1 MTTACNKEEL
11 SENHYKRDLSSG
23 RIRIPNYQRDYA
35 WKDKNFRDLWEDLEE
50 AIEYNKKGQ
59 GHFIGTMVVAKNEDN
74 KKLYDIIDGQQR
86 TTTIFMLLHVLAN
99 EQNEK
104 DKQETRKYLYQKG
117 ELKLEVAPQNQ
128 SFFKALLEAAEKG
141 NISHCEKDADT
152 EGKQNLFEVLKAIL
166 DKVSKLNKEEANE
179 RLEALLE
186 MVLMR
191 LEEPDPGRA
200 IRTFQSVNDRGVP
213 LLLLDKLKSLFIY
226 YSNTFCDGKR
236 GLDQFIN
243 DHFGEIF
250 KIFAKIKKSN
260 HISSVGGFDE
270 GDIFRYHAG
279 SQKFDGI
286 EFLGHYET
294 STENTYEKL
303 KDELKEIKK
312 SKLKSF
318 IQSYVSDLKN
328 FYQAFLDLLSEIDTN
343 PTTLKAM
350 LINTINPL
358 FFNSLIRLKINNE
371 LDDEAMKLFAK
382 TDIVFFKAGK
392 KMRTTAYNLIEEY
405 LEKGKEGLKSK
416 MIAQCRNHIESAS
429 WNLVNNASNSSC
441 FHYIF
446 FEKNCH
452 EMGLVD
458 LKKLIPGKQ
467 FSQQKEHIIPINLLE
482 QRSNNKIRDLG
493 FENKE
498 DLRAYIDTYGNLISL
513 EKSLNLKASDKD
525 LYGKDEI
532 YKNSAIAFNR
542 RFNVKGFNKKALIK
556 RNDEMQ
562 EWLINTFFKDFAAH

>member
-1 MTTACNKEEL
+1 M
-11 SENHYKRDLSSG
+11 
-23 RIRIPNYQRDYA
+23 
-35 WKDKNFRDLWEDLEE
+35 
-50 AIEYNKKGQ
+50 
-59 GHFIGTMVVAKNEDN
+59 
-74 KKLYDIIDGQQR
+74 
-86 TTTIFMLLHVLAN
+86 
-99 EQNEK
+99 
-104 DKQETRKYLYQKG
+104 
-117 ELKLEVAPQNQ
+117 
-128 SFFKALLEAAEKG
+128 
-141 NISHCEKDADT
+141 
-152 EGKQNLFEVLKAIL
+152 
-166 DKVSKLNKEEANE
+166 DKVSKLNEEEVNG
-179 RLEALLE
+179 RLETLLE

-213 LLLLDKLKSLFIY
+213 LLLLDKLKSLLIY

-279 SQKFDGI
+279 SQRFGEI
-286 EFLGHYET
+286 SFLGDYKT
-294 STENTYEKL
+294 STDNTYEKL

-343 PTTLKAM
+343 PTTFKVM
-350 LINTINPL
+350 FINTINPL

-371 LDDEAMKLFAK
+371 LDDETLRLFAK
-382 TDIVFFKAGK
+382 TDIVFFKTGK
-392 KMRTTAYNLIEEY
+392 KMKTTAYNLIEEY
-405 LEKGKEGLKSK
+405 FEKGKEGLKSK

-429 WNLVNNASNSSC
+429 WKLVKDAPNPSC

-446 FEKNCH
+446 FEKNCQ
-452 EMGLVD
+452 EMGLAD
-458 LKKLIPGKQ
+458 LKKLIREKQ
-467 FSQQKEHIIPINLLE
+467 FSQQKEHIIHINLLE
-482 QRSNNKIRDLG
+482 LDNEIEIQKLDFEGKTDL
-493 FENKE
+493 E
-498 DLRAYIDTYGNLISL
+498 DYIDTYGNPISL
-513 EKSLNLKASDKD
+513 EGPLNSQASDKD

-532 YKNSAIAFNR
+532 YKNSEIPFNR
-542 RFNVKGFNKKALIK
+542 HFNVKGFNKKVLIK
-556 RNDEMQ
+556 RNDEMR
-562 EWLINTFFKDFAAH
+562 EWLINTFFKDFATQ

>member
-1 MTTACNKEEL
+1 
-11 SENHYKRDLSSG
+11 
-23 RIRIPNYQRDYA
+23 
-35 WKDKNFRDLWEDLEE
+35 
-50 AIEYNKKGQ
+50 
-59 GHFIGTMVVAKNEDN
+59 MVVAKNEDN

-128 SFFKALLEAAEKG
+128 SFFKTLLEAAEKG

-166 DKVSKLNKEEANE
+166 DKVSKLNEEEVNE

-191 LEEPDPGRA
+191 FEEPDPGRA

-213 LLLLDKLKSLFIY
+213 LLLLDKLKSLLIY
-226 YSNTFCDGKR
+226 YSNTFCDGKM

-260 HISSVGGFDE
+260 HISSVGGSNE

-286 EFLGHYET
+286 DFLGHYKT
-294 STENTYEKL
+294 SIDNTYEKL
-303 KDELKEIKK
+303 KDKLKGIKK
-312 SKLKSF
+312 SELKNF

-343 PTTLKAM
+343 PTTFKAM
-350 LINTINPL
+350 LINKINSF

-371 LDDEAMKLFAK
+371 LDDETLRLFAK
-382 TDIVFFKAGK
+382 TDIVFFKVGRDRAN
-392 KMRTTAYNLIEEY
+392 AYNLINEY
-405 LEKGKEGLKSK
+405 LQKGKEGLKSK
-416 MIAQCRNHIESAS
+416 MIAQCRNDIEQAS
-429 WNLVNNASNSSC
+429 WKLVKNASDSSC

-446 FEKNCH
+446 FEKNCQ
-452 EMGLVD
+452 EMGFAD

-467 FSQQKEHIIPINLLE
+467 SSQQKEHIIPINLLKLDNE
-482 QRSNNKIRDLG
+482 IEIQKLG
-493 FENKE
+493 FEDKK
-498 DLRAYIDTYGNLISL
+498 DLNDHIDTYGNLISL
-513 EKSLNLKASDKD
+513 EGRLNSQASDKD

-532 YKNSAIAFNR
+532 YKNSEIPFNR
-542 RFNVKGFNKKALIK
+542 CFNVKGFNKKVLTK
-556 RNDEMQ
+556 RNDEMR

>member
-1 MTTACNKEEL
+1 MKTTIKEIFQEEGY
-11 SENHYKRDLSSG
+11 S
-23 RIRIPNYQRDYA
+23 IPNYQRDYA

-50 AIEYNKKGQ
+50 AIGYNKKGYE
-59 GHFIGTMVVAKNEDN
+59 HFIGTMVVAKNEDN

-128 SFFKALLEAAEKG
+128 SFFKTLLEAAEKG
-141 NISHCEKDADT
+141 DISHCEKDADT

-166 DKVSKLNKEEANE
+166 DKVSKLSEEEVNE
-179 RLEALLE
+179 RLEVLLK

-213 LLLLDKLKSLFIY
+213 LLLLDKLKSLLIY

-250 KIFAKIKKSN
+250 KIFAKIKKSD
-260 HISSVGGFDE
+260 HISSVGGPKFDE

-279 SQKFDGI
+279 SQRFDGI
-286 EFLGHYET
+286 EFLGHYRT
-294 STENTYEKL
+294 STNNTYEKL
-303 KDELKEIKK
+303 KAELKKIKSTK
-312 SKLKSF
+312 STLESF

-343 PTTLKAM
+343 PTTLKVM
-350 LINTINPL
+350 LINRNNPL

-371 LDDEAMKLFAK
+371 LDDETLKLFAK
-382 TDIVFFKAGK
+382 TDIVLFKATK
-392 KMRTTAYNLIEEY
+392 DRKAAVYNLINAY
-405 LEKGKEGLKSK
+405 LKKGKEGLKSE
-416 MIAQCRNHIESAS
+416 MIAQCRNDIDLDS
-429 WNLVNNASNSSC
+429 LQFVNDASNSSC
-441 FHYIF
+441 FHYVF
-446 FEKNCH
+446 FEKNCQ
-452 EMGLVD
+452 EMGLAD

-467 FSQQKEHIIPINLLE
+467 FSQEKEHIIPINLLKLDNE
-482 QRSNNKIRDLG
+482 IEIQKLG
-493 FENKE
+493 FEDKE
-498 DLRAYIDTYGNLISL
+498 DLENYIDTYGNLISL
-513 EKSLNLKASDKD
+513 ESSLNRKASDKD
-525 LYGKDEI
+525 LYEKDEI
-532 YKNSAIAFNR
+532 YKSNEIPFNR
-542 RFNVKGFNKKALIK
+542 RFNVKGFNKEVLIE
-556 RNDEMQ
+556 RNNEM
-562 EWLINTFFKDFAAH
+562 EKWLINTFFKDFAAH

>member
-1 MTTACNKEEL
+1 MKTTLKDVFLE
-11 SENHYKRDLSSG
+11 SG
-23 RIRIPNYQRDYA
+23 YSIPNYQRDYA
-35 WKDKNFRDLWEDLEE
+35 WKEKNFKDLWEDLEE

-59 GHFIGTMVVAKNEDN
+59 GHFMGTMVVAKNEYN

-128 SFFKALLEAAEKG
+128 SFFKALLEAAEKR

-166 DKVSKLNKEEANE
+166 DKVSKLNKEEVNE
-179 RLEALLE
+179 RLETLLE

-191 LEEPDPGRA
+191 FEEPDPGRA

-213 LLLLDKLKSLFIY
+213 LLLLDKLKSLLIY
-226 YSNTFCDGKR
+226 YSNTFCDGKM

-260 HISSVGGFDE
+260 HISSVGGSDE

-286 EFLGHYET
+286 EFLGHYTT
-294 STENTYEKL
+294 STDNTYEQLKDKL
-303 KDELKEIKK
+303 KEVRKG
-312 SKLKSF
+312 KLKSF

-328 FYQAFLDLLSEIDTN
+328 FYQAFLDLLNEIDTN
-343 PTTLKAM
+343 PTTFKVM
-350 LINTINPL
+350 LINNINTS
-358 FFNSLIRLKINNE
+358 FFNLLIRLKINNE
-371 LDDEAMKLFAK
+371 LDGETMRLFAK
-382 TDIVFFKAGK
+382 TDIVLFKVGRD
-392 KMRTTAYNLIEEY
+392 MRANTYNLINEY
-405 LEKGKEGLKSK
+405 LQKGKEGLKNK
-416 MIAQCRNHIESAS
+416 MIAQCRNDIEQTS
-429 WNLVNNASNSSC
+429 WKLVKNAFDLSYSSC
-441 FHYIF
+441 LHYVF
-446 FEKNCH
+446 FEKNCQ
-452 EMGLVD
+452 EMGLAN
-458 LKKLIPGKQ
+458 LKKLIREKEL
-467 FSQQKEHIIPINLLE
+467 SQEKEHIIPINLLKLDNE
-482 QRSNNKIRDLG
+482 IEIQKLG
-493 FENKE
+493 FEDKK
-498 DLRAYIDTYGNLISL
+498 DLRAYINTYGNFISL
-513 EKSLNLKASDKD
+513 EGPLNSQASDKD

-532 YKNSAIAFNR
+532 YKSSEIPFNR
-542 RFNVKGFNKKALIK
+542 RFNVKGFNKKALIA
-556 RNDEMQ
+556 RNDKMR
-562 EWLINTFFKDFAAH
+562 EWLINTFFKDFATH

>member
-1 MTTACNKEEL
+1 MKTTIKEIFLEEGY
-11 SENHYKRDLSSG
+11 S
-23 RIRIPNYQRDYA
+23 IPNYQRDYA

-99 EQNEK
+99 KQNEK

-128 SFFKALLEAAEKG
+128 SFFKTLLEAAEKE

-166 DKVSKLNKEEANE
+166 DKVSKLSEEGVNE
-179 RLEALLE
+179 RLEVLLE

-213 LLLLDKLKSLFIY
+213 LLLLDKLKSLLIY
-226 YSNTFCDGKR
+226 YSNTFCDGER

-260 HISSVGGFDE
+260 LSNFDE

-279 SQKFDGI
+279 SQKFDEI
-286 EFLGHYET
+286 PFLGHYET
-294 STENTYEKL
+294 STDKTYEKL
-303 KDELKEIKK
+303 KDELKKSKK
-312 SKLKSF
+312 SKLESF

-343 PTTLKAM
+343 PTTFKVM
-350 LINTINPL
+350 LINKIDS
-358 FFNSLIRLKINNE
+358 FFSIR
-371 LDDEAMKLFAK
+371 
-382 TDIVFFKAGK
+382 
-392 KMRTTAYNLIEEY
+392 
-405 LEKGKEGLKSK
+405 S
-416 MIAQCRNHIESAS
+416 SA
-429 WNLVNNASNSSC
+429 
-441 FHYIF
+441 
-446 FEKNCH
+446 
-452 EMGLVD
+452 
-458 LKKLIPGKQ
+458 
-467 FSQQKEHIIPINLLE
+467 
-482 QRSNNKIRDLG
+482 
-493 FENKE
+493 
-498 DLRAYIDTYGNLISL
+498 
-513 EKSLNLKASDKD
+513 
-525 LYGKDEI
+525 
-532 YKNSAIAFNR
+532 
-542 RFNVKGFNKKALIK
+542 
-556 RNDEMQ
+556 
-562 EWLINTFFKDFAAH
+562 

>member
-1 MTTACNKEEL
+1 
-11 SENHYKRDLSSG
+11 
-23 RIRIPNYQRDYA
+23 
-35 WKDKNFRDLWEDLEE
+35 
-50 AIEYNKKGQ
+50 
-59 GHFIGTMVVAKNEDN
+59 MVVAKNEDN

-86 TTTIFMLLHVLAN
+86 TATIFMLLHVLAN

-152 EGKQNLFEVLKAIL
+152 EGKQNLFKVLKAIL
-166 DKVSKLNKEEANE
+166 DEVSKLNEEKVDE

-191 LEEPDPGRA
+191 FEESDPGRA

-213 LLLLDKLKSLFIY
+213 LLLLDKLKSLLIY
-226 YSNTFCDGKR
+226 YSNTFCDGEM

-260 HISSVGGFDE
+260 HSVGSSDE
-270 GDIFRYHAG
+270 GDIFRHHAG
-279 SQKFDGI
+279 SQKFDEI

-294 STENTYEKL
+294 STDNTYEKL

-312 SKLKSF
+312 NKLKSF

-343 PTTLKAM
+343 PTTFKVM
-350 LINTINPL
+350 LINKITPR

-371 LDDEAMKLFAK
+371 LDNETLKLFAK
-382 TDIVFFKAGK
+382 TDIVFFKAGRRMK
-392 KMRTTAYNLIEEY
+392 SAAYNLINEY
-405 LEKGKEGLKSK
+405 LQKGKEGLKSK
-416 MIAQCRNHIESAS
+416 MIDQCKNDIELAS
-429 WNLVNNASNSSC
+429 WQLVKNAFNLPC
-441 FHYIF
+441 FHYVF
-446 FEKNCH
+446 FEKNCQ
-452 EMGLVD
+452 EMGLAD
-458 LKKLIPGKQ
+458 LKKFIREKQ
-467 FSQQKEHIIPINLLE
+467 FSQQKDHIIPINLLE
-482 QRSNNKIRDLG
+482 LDNEIEIQKLG
-493 FENKE
+493 FKDKKDLE
-498 DLRAYIDTYGNLISL
+498 DYIDTYGNLISL
-513 EKSLNLKASDKD
+513 EGSLNSQARDKD
-525 LYGKDEI
+525 LYEKDKI
-532 YKNSAIAFNR
+532 YKSSEIPFNR
-542 RFNVKGFNKKALIK
+542 HFNVKGFNKKVLMA
-556 RNDEMQ
+556 RNDEMR
-562 EWLINTFFKDFAAH
+562 EWLINTFFKDFATQ

>member
-1 MTTACNKEEL
+1 MKTTIKEIFQAEGY
-11 SENHYKRDLSSG
+11 S
-23 RIRIPNYQRDYA
+23 IPNYQRDYA
-35 WKDKNFRDLWEDLEE
+35 WKDKNFKDLWENLEE

-86 TTTIFMLLHVLAN
+86 TTTIFMLLHVLAS

-117 ELKLEVAPQNQ
+117 GLKLEVAPQNQ

-166 DKVSKLNKEEANE
+166 DKVSKLNKEEVNE

-213 LLLLDKLKSLFIY
+213 LLLLDKLKSLLIY

-236 GLDQFIN
+236 GIDQFIN

-250 KIFAKIKKSN
+250 KIFAKIKKSD

-270 GDIFRYHAG
+270 GNIFRHHAG

-286 EFLGHYET
+286 EFLWHYKA
-294 STENTYEKL
+294 STDNTYEKL
-303 KDELKEIKK
+303 KDELKEVSK
-312 SKLKSF
+312 SKLKNF
-318 IQSYVSDLKN
+318 IRSYVSDLKN

-343 PTTLKAM
+343 PTTFKVM
-350 LINTINPL
+350 LINTINPS

-371 LDDEAMKLFAK
+371 LDDETLRFFAK
-382 TDIVFFKAGK
+382 TYILLSKGRKGMGSV
-392 KMRTTAYNLIEEY
+392 AYNLINEY

-416 MIAQCRNHIESAS
+416 MIAQCRNYIELAS
-429 WNLVNNASNSSC
+429 RELVRNISNSKY

-446 FEKNCH
+446 FEKNCQ
-452 EMGLVD
+452 EMGLAD
-458 LKKLIPGKQ
+458 LKKLIREKQ
-467 FSQQKEHIIPINLLE
+467 FSQEKEHIIPNNLLKLDNE
-482 QRSNNKIRDLG
+482 IEIQKLDFEGKTDL
-493 FENKE
+493 E
-498 DLRAYIDTYGNLISL
+498 DYINTYGNLISL
-513 EKSLNLKASDKD
+513 EGPLNSQASDKD

-532 YKNSAIAFNR
+532 YKNSEIPFNR
-542 RFNVKGFNKKALIK
+542 HFNVKGFNKKVLIA
-556 RNDEMQ
+556 RNDEMR
-562 EWLINTFFKDFAAH
+562 EWLINTFFKDFATQ

>member
-1 MTTACNKEEL
+1 MKTTIKEIFQEEGY
-11 SENHYKRDLSSG
+11 S
-23 RIRIPNYQRDYA
+23 IPNYQRDYA

-50 AIEYNKKGQ
+50 AIGYNKKGY
-59 GHFIGTMVVAKNEDN
+59 GHFIGTMVVTKNENN

-86 TTTIFMLLHVLAN
+86 TTTIFMLLHVLASK
-99 EQNEK
+99 QNEK

-128 SFFKALLEAAEKG
+128 SFFKTLLEATEKE

-166 DKVSKLNKEEANE
+166 DKISKLSKEEVNE
-179 RLEALLE
+179 RLEVLLK

-213 LLLLDKLKSLFIY
+213 LLLLDKLKSLLIY
-226 YSNTFCDGKR
+226 YSNTFCDWKN

-260 HISSVGGFDE
+260 HISSVGGPEFDE

-279 SQKFDGI
+279 SQRFDGI
-286 EFLGHYET
+286 EFLGHYKA
-294 STENTYEKL
+294 STDKTYEKL
-303 KDELKEIKK
+303 KDELKKIKSAK
-312 SKLKSF
+312 STLESF
-318 IQSYVSDLKN
+318 IRSYVSDLKN

-350 LINTINPL
+350 LINRINPR

-371 LDDEAMKLFAK
+371 LDDETLKLFAK
-382 TDIVFFKAGK
+382 TDIVFFKATRNLNSK
-392 KMRTTAYNLIEEY
+392 AYNLINAY
-405 LEKGKEGLKSK
+405 LKKGKEGLKSE
-416 MIAQCRNHIESAS
+416 MIAQCRNDIKDIELAS
-429 WNLVNNASNSSC
+429 LKLVNNESNSSC
-441 FHYIF
+441 FHYVF
-446 FEKNCH
+446 FEKNCQ
-452 EMGLVD
+452 EMGLAD

-467 FSQQKEHIIPINLLE
+467 FSQEKEHIIPINLLE
-482 QRSNNKIRDLG
+482 LDNEIEIQKLG
-493 FENKE
+493 FEDKK
-498 DLRAYIDTYGNLISL
+498 DLENYIDTYGNLISL
-513 EKSLNLKASDKD
+513 ESSLNRKASDKD
-525 LYGKDEI
+525 LYEKDEI
-532 YKNSAIAFNR
+532 YKSSEIPFNR
-542 RFNVKGFNKKALIK
+542 RFNVKGFNKKVLIE
-556 RNDEMQ
+556 RNKEM
-562 EWLINTFFKDFAAH
+562 EKWLINTFFKDFAAH

>member
-1 MTTACNKEEL
+1 MKTTIKEIFQAEGY
-11 SENHYKRDLSSG
+11 S
-23 RIRIPNYQRDYA
+23 IPNYQRDYA

-59 GHFIGTMVVAKNEDN
+59 GHFMGTMVVAKNEDN

-99 EQNEK
+99 KQNEE
-104 DKQETRKYLYQKG
+104 DKRETRKYLYQKG

-128 SFFKALLEAAEKG
+128 SFFKTLLEATEKG
-141 NISHCEKDADT
+141 SISHCEKDADT
-152 EGKQNLFEVLKAIL
+152 EGKQNLFEVLKTIL
-166 DKVSKLNKEEANE
+166 DKVSKLSEEGVNE
-179 RLEALLE
+179 CLEVLLE

-191 LEEPDPGRA
+191 FEEPDPGKA

-213 LLLLDKLKSLFIY
+213 LLLLDKLKSLLIY

-260 HISSVGGFDE
+260 HISRVGGSNFDE

-279 SQKFDGI
+279 SQKFDEI
-286 EFLGHYET
+286 PFLGHYEV
-294 STENTYEKL
+294 STENTYKQLKDKL
-303 KDELKEIKK
+303 KEVRKG
-312 SKLKSF
+312 KLKSF

-343 PTTLKAM
+343 PTTFKVM
-350 LINTINPL
+350 LINKINPR

-371 LDDEAMKLFAK
+371 LDDETMKLFAK
-382 TDIVFFKAGK
+382 TDIVFFKVGRNMKAN
-392 KMRTTAYNLIEEY
+392 AYNLIHEY
-405 LEKGKEGLKSK
+405 LQKGKEGLKSK
-416 MIAQCRNHIESAS
+416 MIAQCRNDIELAS
-429 WNLVNNASNSSC
+429 WELVKNASNSSC
-441 FHYIF
+441 FHYVF
-446 FEKNCH
+446 FEKNCQ
-452 EMGLVD
+452 EMGFAD
-458 LKKLIPGKQ
+458 LKKLIREKQ

-482 QRSNNKIRDLG
+482 QSSNNKIRDLG
-493 FENKE
+493 FEGKE
-498 DLRAYIDTYGNLISL
+498 DLEDHINTYGNLISL
-513 EKSLNLKASDKD
+513 EKSLNSQASDKD

-532 YKNSAIAFNR
+532 YKSSEIPFNR
-542 RFNVKGFNKKALIK
+542 RFNVKGFNKKILIA
-556 RNDEMQ
+556 RNDEMR

>member
-1 MTTACNKEEL
+1 M
-11 SENHYKRDLSSG
+11 
-23 RIRIPNYQRDYA
+23 
-35 WKDKNFRDLWEDLEE
+35 
-50 AIEYNKKGQ
+50 
-59 GHFIGTMVVAKNEDN
+59 GTMVVAKNEDN
-74 KKLYDIIDGQQR
+74 KNLYDIIDGQQR

-99 EQNEK
+99 KQNEK

-128 SFFKALLEAAEKG
+128 SFFKTLLEAAEKE

-166 DKVSKLNKEEANE
+166 DKVSKLSEEEVNE
-179 RLEALLE
+179 RLEALLK

-191 LEEPDPGRA
+191 FEEPDPGKA

-213 LLLLDKLKSLFIY
+213 LLLLDKLKSLLIY

-250 KIFAKIKKSN
+250 KIFAKIKKSD

-279 SQKFDGI
+279 SQRFDGI
-286 EFLGHYET
+286 EFLGHYAT
-294 STENTYEKL
+294 STDKTYEKL

-343 PTTLKAM
+343 PTTLKVM
-350 LINTINPL
+350 LINRINPL

-371 LDDEAMKLFAK
+371 LDDETLKLFVK
-382 TDIVFFKAGK
+382 TDIVFFKSSK
-392 KMRTTAYNLIEEY
+392 KMRTTAYNLIDEY
-405 LEKGKEGLKSK
+405 LEKGKEELKSK
-416 MIAQCRNHIESAS
+416 MIDQCRNYIELAS
-429 WNLVNNASNSSC
+429 REFVNNASNSSC
-441 FHYIF
+441 FHYVF
-446 FEKNCH
+446 FEKNCQ
-452 EMGLVD
+452 EMGLAD

-482 QRSNNKIRDLG
+482 LDNEIEIQKLG
-493 FENKE
+493 FEDKK
-498 DLRAYIDTYGNLISL
+498 DLEAYIDTYGNLISL
-513 EKSLNLKASDKD
+513 ESPLNSKASDKD

-532 YKNSAIAFNR
+532 YKSSEIPFNR
-542 RFNVKGFNKKALIK
+542 RFNVKGFNKKVLIE
-556 RNDEMQ
+556 RNNEMR
-562 EWLINTFFKDFAAH
+562 EWLINTFFKNFAAH

>member
-1 MTTACNKEEL
+1 MKTTIKEIFLEEGY
-11 SENHYKRDLSSG
+11 S
-23 RIRIPNYQRDYA
+23 IPNYQRDYA

-50 AIEYNKKGQ
+50 AIGYNKKGYK
-59 GHFIGTMVVAKNEDN
+59 HFIGTMVVAKNKDN

-117 ELKLEVAPQNQ
+117 ELKLEVASQNQ
-128 SFFKALLEAAEKG
+128 SFFKTLLEAAEKG
-141 NISHCEKDADT
+141 SISHCEKDADT

-166 DKVSKLNKEEANE
+166 DKVSKLSEEGVNE
-179 RLEALLE
+179 RLEALLK

-213 LLLLDKLKSLFIY
+213 LLLLDKLKSLLIY

-250 KIFAKIKKSN
+250 KIFAKIKKSD
-260 HISSVGGFDE
+260 HISSVGGFDK

-279 SQKFDGI
+279 SQRFDGI
-286 EFLGHYET
+286 EFLGHYEARMDK
-294 STENTYEKL
+294 TYEKL

-343 PTTLKAM
+343 PTTFKVM
-350 LINTINPL
+350 LINKIDSS

-371 LDDEAMKLFAK
+371 LDDETLKLFAK
-382 TDIVFFKAGK
+382 TDIVLFKATRDRPG
-392 KMRTTAYNLIEEY
+392 TDNLINAY
-405 LEKGKEGLKSK
+405 LKKGKEGLKSE
-416 MIAQCRNHIESAS
+416 MIAQCRNDIGLAFWQS
-429 WNLVNNASNSSC
+429 VNNASNSSC

-446 FEKNCH
+446 FEKNCQ
-452 EMGLVD
+452 EMGLAD
-458 LKKLIPGKQ
+458 LKKLIPRKQ
-467 FSQQKEHIIPINLLE
+467 FSQEKEHIIPINLLKQE
-482 QRSNNKIRDLG
+482 SNNKIRDLG
-493 FENKE
+493 FEDKKDLE
-498 DLRAYIDTYGNLISL
+498 DYIDTYGNLISL
-513 EKSLNLKASDKD
+513 EKPLNLKASDKD
-525 LYGKDEI
+525 LYEKDEI
-532 YKNSAIAFNR
+532 YKSSEIPFNR
-542 RFNVKGFNKKALIK
+542 RFNVKGFNKKVLIA
-556 RNDEMQ
+556 RNDEMR
-562 EWLINTFFKDFAAH
+562 EWLINTFFKDFATH

>member
-1 MTTACNKEEL
+1 M
-11 SENHYKRDLSSG
+11 
-23 RIRIPNYQRDYA
+23 
-35 WKDKNFRDLWEDLEE
+35 
-50 AIEYNKKGQ
+50 
-59 GHFIGTMVVAKNEDN
+59 
-74 KKLYDIIDGQQR
+74 
-86 TTTIFMLLHVLAN
+86 
-99 EQNEK
+99 
-104 DKQETRKYLYQKG
+104 
-117 ELKLEVAPQNQ
+117 
-128 SFFKALLEAAEKG
+128 EAAEKG

-166 DKVSKLNKEEANE
+166 DKVGKLNEEEVNE

-213 LLLLDKLKSLFIY
+213 LLLLDKLKSLLIY

-286 EFLGHYET
+286 EFLGHYEA
-294 STENTYEKL
+294 STENTYEQLKDKL
-303 KDELKEIKK
+303 KKAEKD
-312 SKLKSF
+312 KLEDF
-318 IQSYVSDLKN
+318 IRSYVSDLKN

-343 PTTLKAM
+343 PTTFKVM
-350 LINTINPL
+350 LINKINPL

-371 LDDEAMKLFAK
+371 LDDETMRFFAK
-382 TDIVFFKAGK
+382 TDIVLFKVGRYMKSA
-392 KMRTTAYNLIEEY
+392 AYNLINEY
-405 LEKGKEGLKSK
+405 LKKGKEGLKSK
-416 MIAQCRNHIESAS
+416 MITQCRNDIEQAS
-429 WNLVNNASNSSC
+429 WKLVKDAFNSSC

-446 FEKNCH
+446 FEKNCQ
-452 EMGLVD
+452 EMGLAD
-458 LKKLIPGKQ
+458 LKKLIREKKL
-467 FSQQKEHIIPINLLE
+467 SQEKEYIIPNNLLKL
-482 QRSNNKIRDLG
+482 NNEIEIQKLG
-493 FENKE
+493 FEGKTDLE
-498 DLRAYIDTYGNLISL
+498 DYINTYGNLISL
-513 EKSLNLKASDKD
+513 EGPLNSQASDKD

-532 YKNSAIAFNR
+532 YKSSEIPFNR
-542 RFNVKGFNKKALIK
+542 RFDVKGFNKKVLIK
-556 RNDEMQ
+556 RNDEMR
-562 EWLINTFFKDFAAH
+562 EWLINIFFKDFIAH

>member
-1 MTTACNKEEL
+1 
-11 SENHYKRDLSSG
+11 
-23 RIRIPNYQRDYA
+23 
-35 WKDKNFRDLWEDLEE
+35 
-50 AIEYNKKGQ
+50 
-59 GHFIGTMVVAKNEDN
+59 MVVDKNEDN

-86 TTTIFMLLHVLAN
+86 TTTIFMLLHVLASK
-99 EQNEK
+99 QNEK

-117 ELKLEVAPQNQ
+117 GLKLEVAPQNQ

-152 EGKQNLFEVLKAIL
+152 EGKQNLFEVLKVIL
-166 DKVSKLNKEEANE
+166 DKVSKLNEEEVNE
-179 RLEALLE
+179 RLETLLE

-213 LLLLDKLKSLFIY
+213 FLLIDKLKSLLIY
-226 YSNTFCDGKR
+226 YSNTFCDGKM

-260 HISSVGGFDE
+260 HISSVGGPNE

-286 EFLGHYET
+286 DFLGHYET
-294 STENTYEKL
+294 TKTYEQLKDKL
-303 KDELKEIKK
+303 KEVRKGG
-312 SKLKSF
+312 KLKSF

-343 PTTLKAM
+343 PTTFKAM
-350 LINTINPL
+350 LINKINPL

-371 LDDEAMKLFAK
+371 LDDETLRLFAK
-382 TDIVFFKAGK
+382 TNILLSKDRGEVISV
-392 KMRTTAYNLIEEY
+392 AYNLINEY
-405 LEKGKEGLKSK
+405 LQKGKERLKSK
-416 MIAQCRNHIESAS
+416 MIAQCRNDIEIESAS
-429 WNLVNNASNSSC
+429 WELVKNAFNSPC
-441 FHYIF
+441 FHYVF
-446 FEKNCH
+446 FEKNCQ

-458 LKKLIPGKQ
+458 LKKLIREKQ
-467 FSQQKEHIIPINLLE
+467 FSQQKEHIIPNNLLKLDNE
-482 QRSNNKIRDLG
+482 IEIQKLG
-493 FENKE
+493 FEDKE
-498 DLRAYIDTYGNLISL
+498 DLRAYINTYGNLISL
-513 EKSLNLKASDKD
+513 ENSLNREASDKD

-532 YKNSAIAFNR
+532 YKNSEIPFNR
-542 RFNVKGFNKKALIK
+542 RFNVKGFNKKTLIK
-556 RNDEMQ
+556 RNDEMR
-562 EWLINTFFKDFAAH
+562 EWLINTFFKDFIAH

>member
-1 MTTACNKEEL
+1 MQT
-11 SENHYKRDLSSG
+11 
-23 RIRIPNYQRDYA
+23 P
-35 WKDKNFRDLWEDLEE
+35 
-50 AIEYNKKGQ
+50 
-59 GHFIGTMVVAKNEDN
+59 
-74 KKLYDIIDGQQR
+74 
-86 TTTIFMLLHVLAN
+86 
-99 EQNEK
+99 
-104 DKQETRKYLYQKG
+104 
-117 ELKLEVAPQNQ
+117 
-128 SFFKALLEAAEKG
+128 
-141 NISHCEKDADT
+141 

-166 DKVSKLNKEEANE
+166 DKVSKLNEEEVNE

-213 LLLLDKLKSLFIY
+213 LLLLDKLKSLLIY

-260 HISSVGGFDE
+260 HISSVGGSDE

-286 EFLGHYET
+286 EFLGGYKT
-294 STENTYEKL
+294 STDNTYEKL

-328 FYQAFLDLLSEIDTN
+328 FYQAFLDLLSKIDTN
-343 PTTLKAM
+343 PTTFKVM
-350 LINTINPL
+350 LINKINPS

-371 LDDEAMKLFAK
+371 LDDETLRLFAK
-382 TDIVFFKAGK
+382 TDIVFFKVGR
-392 KMRTTAYNLIEEY
+392 KMKPTAYNLINEY
-405 LEKGKEGLKSK
+405 IQKGKEGLKSK
-416 MIAQCRNHIESAS
+416 MIAQCRNDIEQAS
-429 WNLVNNASNSSC
+429 WKLVKNASNSSC

-446 FEKNCH
+446 FEKNCQ
-452 EMGLVD
+452 EMSFAD
-458 LKKLIPGKQ
+458 LKKLIPEKQ

-482 QRSNNKIRDLG
+482 LDNEIEIQKLG
-493 FENKE
+493 FEDKKDLE
-498 DLRAYIDTYGNLISL
+498 DYIDTYGNFISL

-532 YKNSAIAFNR
+532 YKSSKIPFNR

-556 RNDEMQ
+556 RNDEMR
-562 EWLINTFFKDFAAH
+562 EWLINTFFKDFATQ

>member
-1 MTTACNKEEL
+1 
-11 SENHYKRDLSSG
+11 
-23 RIRIPNYQRDYA
+23 
-35 WKDKNFRDLWEDLEE
+35 
-50 AIEYNKKGQ
+50 
-59 GHFIGTMVVAKNEDN
+59 
-74 KKLYDIIDGQQR
+74 
-86 TTTIFMLLHVLAN
+86 
-99 EQNEK
+99 
-104 DKQETRKYLYQKG
+104 
-117 ELKLEVAPQNQ
+117 
-128 SFFKALLEAAEKG
+128 
-141 NISHCEKDADT
+141 
-152 EGKQNLFEVLKAIL
+152 
-166 DKVSKLNKEEANE
+166 
-179 RLEALLE
+179 
-186 MVLMR
+186 
-191 LEEPDPGRA
+191 
-200 IRTFQSVNDRGVP
+200 
-213 LLLLDKLKSLFIY
+213 
-226 YSNTFCDGKR
+226 
-236 GLDQFIN
+236 
-243 DHFGEIF
+243 
-250 KIFAKIKKSN
+250 
-260 HISSVGGFDE
+260 
-270 GDIFRYHAG
+270 
-279 SQKFDGI
+279 
-286 EFLGHYET
+286 
-294 STENTYEKL
+294 
-303 KDELKEIKK
+303 
-312 SKLKSF
+312 
-318 IQSYVSDLKN
+318 
-328 FYQAFLDLLSEIDTN
+328 
-343 PTTLKAM
+343 M

-498 DLRAYIDTYGNLISL
+498 DLRAYINTYGNLISL

>member
-1 MTTACNKEEL
+1 M
-11 SENHYKRDLSSG
+11 
-23 RIRIPNYQRDYA
+23 
-35 WKDKNFRDLWEDLEE
+35 
-50 AIEYNKKGQ
+50 
-59 GHFIGTMVVAKNEDN
+59 
-74 KKLYDIIDGQQR
+74 
-86 TTTIFMLLHVLAN
+86 
-99 EQNEK
+99 
-104 DKQETRKYLYQKG
+104 
-117 ELKLEVAPQNQ
+117 
-128 SFFKALLEAAEKG
+128 EAAEKG
-141 NISHCEKDADT
+141 NIIHCEKDADT

-166 DKVSKLNKEEANE
+166 DKVSKLNKEEVNE
-179 RLEALLE
+179 RLEALLK

-213 LLLLDKLKSLFIY
+213 LLLLDKLKSLLIY

-250 KIFAKIKKSN
+250 KIFAKIKKSD
-260 HISSVGGFDE
+260 HISSVGGSNFDE
-270 GDIFRYHAG
+270 GDIFRHHAG

-343 PTTLKAM
+343 PTTLKVM

-371 LDDEAMKLFAK
+371 LDDETLRLFAK

-498 DLRAYIDTYGNLISL
+498 DLRAYINTYGNLISL

-562 EWLINTFFKDFAAH
+562 EWLINTFFKDFVAH

>member
-1 MTTACNKEEL
+1 M
-11 SENHYKRDLSSG
+11 
-23 RIRIPNYQRDYA
+23 
-35 WKDKNFRDLWEDLEE
+35 
-50 AIEYNKKGQ
+50 
-59 GHFIGTMVVAKNEDN
+59 
-74 KKLYDIIDGQQR
+74 
-86 TTTIFMLLHVLAN
+86 
-99 EQNEK
+99 
-104 DKQETRKYLYQKG
+104 
-117 ELKLEVAPQNQ
+117 
-128 SFFKALLEAAEKG
+128 EAAEKR

-166 DKVSKLNKEEANE
+166 DKVSKLNEEEVNG
-179 RLEALLE
+179 RLETLLE

-213 LLLLDKLKSLFIY
+213 LLLLDKLKSLLIY

-260 HISSVGGFDE
+260 HISSVGGSNFDE

-279 SQKFDGI
+279 SQRFDGI
-286 EFLGHYET
+286 EFLGHHEA

-343 PTTLKAM
+343 PTTFKAM

-371 LDDEAMKLFAK
+371 LDDETLRLFAK
-382 TDIVFFKAGK
+382 TDIVFFKVGR
-392 KMRTTAYNLIEEY
+392 KMKPTAYNLINEY
-405 LEKGKEGLKSK
+405 LKKGKEGLNSK
-416 MIAQCRNHIESAS
+416 MIAQCRNDIEQTS
-429 WNLVNNASNSSC
+429 WQSVNNASNSSC

-446 FEKNCH
+446 FEKNCQ
-452 EMGLVD
+452 EMGLAD
-458 LKKLIPGKQ
+458 LKKLIREKQ
-467 FSQQKEHIIPINLLE
+467 FSQDIEHIIPINLLE
-482 QRSNNKIRDLG
+482 LDNEIEIQKLG
-493 FENKE
+493 FEDKK
-498 DLRAYIDTYGNLISL
+498 DLGAYIYTYGNLISL
-513 EKSLNLKASDKD
+513 ESPLNSKASDKD
-525 LYGKDEI
+525 LYEKDAI
-532 YKNSAIAFNR
+532 YKESRIPFNR
-542 RFNVKGFNKKALIK
+542 RFNVKGFNKKVLIE
-556 RNDEMQ
+556 RNDEMR
-562 EWLINTFFKDFAAH
+562 EWLIDTFFKDFAAH